1 MAQRYCERI
10 GVEKQAVTGEEV
22 FELAQRGDE
31 IAREE
36 VNNFYD
42 YLTQGLFGLQFS
54 YDPEMIVLGGGVS
67 AKEGLLAEI
76 NRRMLTHLQTF
87 ELKDFVPEIVTCHY
101 QNDANLISAD
111 RQLSSKNELGTIKKQ
126 PIVILF
132 NRLFLYLFALSSV
145 FSSAKNPRLN
155 LLA

>member
-1 MAQRYCERI
+1 M
-10 GVEKQAVTGEEV
+10 TGEEV
-22 FELAQRGDE
+22 LNWHNEGMRLLAKKS
-31 IAREE
+31 II
-36 VNNFYD
+36 FD

-101 QNDANLISAD
+101 QNDANLIGAAANF
-111 RQLSSKNELGTIKKQ
+111 Q
-126 PIVILF
+126 
-132 NRLFLYLFALSSV
+132 
-145 FSSAKNPRLN
+145 AKTN
-155 LLA
+155 

>member
-1 MAQRYCERI
+1 MAKHSVKLAQLSKWLSAIVNELESKT
-10 GVEKQAVTGEEV
+10 GETGEEV

-31 IAREE
+31 VAREE

-101 QNDANLISAD
+101 QNDANLIGAAANF
-111 RQLSSKNELGTIKKQ
+111 QAKTNWEL
-126 PIVILF
+126 
-132 NRLFLYLFALSSV
+132 
-145 FSSAKNPRLN
+145 
-155 LLA
+155 

>member
-1 MAQRYCERI
+1 DVYKRQHLYGGEFGLNFLSNGQTFSEIGTAVKMAQRYCERI

-101 QNDANLISAD
+101 QNDANLIGAAANF
-111 RQLSSKNELGTIKKQ
+111 QAKTNWEL
-126 PIVILF
+126 
-132 NRLFLYLFALSSV
+132 
-145 FSSAKNPRLN
+145 
-155 LLA
+155 

>member
-1 MAQRYCERI
+1 
-10 GVEKQAVTGEEV
+10 
-22 FELAQRGDE
+22 
-31 IAREE
+31 
-36 VNNFYD
+36 
-42 YLTQGLFGLQFS
+42 
-54 YDPEMIVLGGGVS
+54 MIVLGGGVS

-101 QNDANLISAD
+101 QNDANLIGAAANFQAK
-111 RQLSSKNELGTIKKQ
+111 RIRTIKKQ

-145 FSSAKNPRLN
+145 FSSAAIR
-155 LLA
+155 A

>member
-101 QNDANLISAD
+101 QNDANLIGAAANFQAKRIGNYKETADCYSLQSAVS
-111 RQLSSKNELGTIKKQ
+111 LFICL
-126 PIVILF
+126 VI
-132 NRLFLYLFALSSV
+132 SV
-145 FSSAKNPRLN
+145 FFCSNPRLN
-155 LLA
+155 LLT